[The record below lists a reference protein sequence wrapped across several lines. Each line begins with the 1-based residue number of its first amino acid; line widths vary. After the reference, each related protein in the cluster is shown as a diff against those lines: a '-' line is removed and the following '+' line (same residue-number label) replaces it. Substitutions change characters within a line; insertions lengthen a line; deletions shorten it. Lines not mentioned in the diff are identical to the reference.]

1 MELEE
6 LIRSIDIVEYIGQFV
21 ELEQKGDE
29 WWGISPFTW
38 PPENTPSF
46 SVRKNPP
53 FWYDYSSS
61 KGGGNIFTFIKAY
74 FKCTSS
80 EAVDKLKKYA
90 GIDGEIEAPKEKM
103 SATIVCKKYQK
114 PKQTQKE
121 SKVRILPDNYMEKF
135 EKRADKLAIWESE
148 GISRESLDKFQVY
161 YDGFSDR
168 LVYPI
173 RNLDGKIAN
182 IGARACNPKWKEL
195 GQRKYVYLQSWGSI
209 NTIYGLA
216 ENMENIKKVGEVIL
230 FEGCKSVLLADTW
243 GIHCCGAIL
252 TSHLSSN
259 QMKIL
264 AKLGVKVTFALDK
277 DVAVWEDKNIN
288 ILKQYVTV
296 NYIFDRDNLLDEK
309 DSPVDKGFDVFK
321 KLYVQRKRM
330 R

>member
-121 SKVRILPDNYMEKF
+121 SKIKILPDNYMEKF
-135 EKRADKLAIWESE
+135 EKRNDKLSIWENE
-148 GISRESLDKFQVY
+148 GISRASMDKFQVY

-182 IGARACNPKWKEL
+182 IGGRACDPLWKEK
-195 GQRKYVYLQSWGSI
+195 GQRKYTYLQSWGTI
-209 NTIYGLA
+209 NTIYGLF
-216 ENMENIKKVGEVIL
+216 ENMDAIKKAGEVII
-230 FEGCKSVLLADTW
+230 FEGCKSVLIADTW
-243 GIHCCGAIL
+243 NVHCCGAIL
-252 TSHLSSN
+252 TSHLSTN
-259 QMKIL
+259 QLKIL
-264 AKLGVKVTFALDK
+264 AKLGVRVTFALDN
-277 DVAVWEDKNIN
+277 DVDVRTDKNVN
-288 ILKQYVTV
+288 KLKQYVNVYYLQDT
-296 NYIFDRDNLLDEK
+296 DGMLGPK
-309 DSPVDKGFDVFK
+309 DSPVDKGFEVFK
-321 KLYVQRKRM
+321 KLYIQKKRL